1 MGHLYKP
8 KKSRFYWMKY
18 YVNGAARYESTRT
31 ESHTQASRLLK
42 DREGRVATGQPV
54 LPRADRIRFEEVA
67 DDLRRHYRTTGCR
80 DLTEAEPRLAH
91 LTRFFSGQRIASLG
105 PADMTTYTEKR
116 QTSGAAN
123 GTINRELAIL
133 GRMLRLAHENGKLVH
148 VPTIRKLK
156 ESPPRQGFFEREQYE
171 AVRQHLRPDLQV
183 AVAIEY
189 EYGWRCQSEVLIL
202 QRRQIDLDAGTIRLD
217 PGQAKN
223 EDGRVVY
230 LPGYLKPQLAEQI
243 ERIKGLERETGRI
256 IPSLFAHPT
265 NGRRHKKGD
274 PIRDFKK
281 TWASACRKA
290 GCPGMLRH
298 DFRRT
303 AVRDMVNDG
312 VSERVA
318 MTITGHKTRSV
329 FDRYHIVSPAD
340 LQEAARK
347 RETAAA
353 RPATVIP
360 TVIPLAIAGTKR
372 R

>member
-8 KKSRFYWMKY
+8 KKSR
-18 YVNGAARYESTRT
+18 
-31 ESHTQASRLLK
+31 
-42 DREGRVATGQPV
+42 
-54 LPRADRIRFEEVA
+54 
-67 DDLRRHYRTTGCR
+67 
-80 DLTEAEPRLAH
+80 
-91 LTRFFSGQRIASLG
+91 
-105 PADMTTYTEKR
+105 
-116 QTSGAAN
+116 
-123 GTINRELAIL
+123 
-133 GRMLRLAHENGKLVH
+133 
-148 VPTIRKLK
+148 
-156 ESPPRQGFFEREQYE
+156 
-171 AVRQHLRPDLQV
+171 
-183 AVAIEY
+183 
-189 EYGWRCQSEVLIL
+189 
-202 QRRQIDLDAGTIRLD
+202 
-217 PGQAKN
+217 QAKN

-347 RETAAA
+347 RETARRSHRHGDTYGDTAGRRGDEA
-353 RPATVIP
+353 SVTMRKIWWTMQDLNLRPPACEAGALPTELIVRACDLRYLRVIRQAP
-360 TVIPLAIAGTKR
+360 VCPR
-372 R
+372 MCP